1 MPTTQFCA
9 GEPSDAGLA
18 AAYNWSFDGV
28 GVRAADEMCDKMRV
42 RIHETALVY
51 AVAADG
57 RLWVRSCS
65 AKSPFANRD
74 AQRLGSLL
82 QKLLDAAPSPIPSV
96 QMLVNHGDQ
105 PVMQKAQLGGGLPVF
120 EPSCAP
126 AYWCVAMPSPFHVA
140 RALGVPGSQPPNATA
155 FPWAA
160 RTSKAWWRGELA
172 VPDHT
177 LRSTLLTLPRLKV
190 LSIARQRPDLMDV
203 RLSGL
208 DHDSLEHALGAD
220 DIGARAHDLLLA
232 AGLDEA
238 EANAVASGENYAPFA
253 THGPRFRFQLSL
265 HAVISS
271 WRLHELLLSG
281 SALLLQEHA
290 VAEWLS
296 ARLVPWE
303 HYIPV
308 ADDLSDLVARI
319 EWLRAD
325 DDRARRLA
333 ESALRVGRQ
342 AATADAVFC
351 FFARALDALRALP
364 HDAELFASD
373 ARLREAG
380 YRPADDVWPGRH
392 GEGADRR
399 RLPENCGLG
408 LLGQPHRGRVVCVS
422 LAEQ

>member
-1 MPTTQFCA
+1 
-9 GEPSDAGLA
+9 
-18 AAYNWSFDGV
+18 
-28 GVRAADEMCDKMRV
+28 
-42 RIHETALVY
+42 
-51 AVAADG
+51 
-57 RLWVRSCS
+57 
-65 AKSPFANRD
+65 
-74 AQRLGSLL
+74 
-82 QKLLDAAPSPIPSV
+82 
-96 QMLVNHGDQ
+96 MLVNHGDQ
-105 PVMQKAQLGGGLPVF
+105 PVMQKAQLGGGRSVF

-140 RALGVPGSQPPNATA
+140 RALGAPGSQPPNATA

-271 WRLHELLLSG
+271 WRLHGSCSRARRCCCRSTPSPSG
-281 SALLLQEHA
+281 SARA
-290 VAEWLS
+290 SCRGSTTCPSPTIS
-296 ARLVPWE
+296 ATW
-303 HYIPV
+303 
-308 ADDLSDLVARI
+308 S
-319 EWLRAD
+319 
-325 DDRARRLA
+325 
-333 ESALRVGRQ
+333 
-342 AATADAVFC
+342 
-351 FFARALDALRALP
+351 
-364 HDAELFASD
+364 
-373 ARLREAG
+373 
-380 YRPADDVWPGRH
+380 
-392 GEGADRR
+392 
-399 RLPENCGLG
+399 
-408 LLGQPHRGRVVCVS
+408 RGS
-422 LAEQ
+422 SG